1 MSGMSTNKQISIFLV
16 DDDELYLKLL
26 VAELSNNKN
35 YQVKTFLTGEHCLLN
50 LAEKPDIIVLDY
62 FLNGIEKNVLDGLE
76 TLRSIKLSH
85 PEIFVIMLS
94 SQDKIEVAVNC
105 MKMQAAEYIVKSETA
120 FARLE
125 KAIQTMMHYKAM
137 EKTLN
142 WYMEKL

>member
-1 MSGMSTNKQISIFLV
+1 MSTNKQISIFLV

-26 VAELSNNKN
+26 LAELSNNKN
-35 YQVKTFLTGEHCLLN
+35 YHIKTFLTGELCLAN

-62 FLNGIEKNVLDGLE
+62 FLNGIEKNALDGLE
-76 TLRSIKLSH
+76 TLRNIKLSH

-94 SQDKIEVAVNC
+94 AQDKIEVAVNC
-105 MKMQAAEYIVKSETA
+105 MKMQASEYIVKSETA
-120 FARLE
+120 FARLD

>member
-1 MSGMSTNKQISIFLV
+1 MSGMSTNKKISIFLV

-26 VAELSNNKN
+26 IAGLSYNKS
-35 YQVKTFLTGEHCLLN
+35 YQVKTFLTGELCLAQLD
-50 LAEKPDIIVLDY
+50 EKPDIIVLDY
-62 FLNGIEKNVLDGLE
+62 FLNGIEKTALDGLQ
-76 TLRSIKLSH
+76 TLTNIKSLH

-105 MKMQAAEYIVKSETA
+105 MKMQASEYIVKSETA
-120 FARLE
+120 FTRLDM
-125 KAIQTMMHYKAM
+125 AIQTMMHYKTM